1 MDTNQVPIMKK
12 DTPDPSS
19 PPTFKSR
26 LLLMFWRN
34 LPRCILVL
42 LIVLIVV
49 LMGAVQDRKVR
60 LEEEKRAAR
69 VEEKVLVNAV
79 LLEVQPEPI
88 EDAMNLPGTI
98 EPWTSLEL
106 MAQVNGALVEVRVQE
121 GDFVQA
127 GQVLALIEPDE
138 YRFAL
143 DAAEAAHAQAMAEY
157 ERNRTMYRDK
167 VISTAGLESSETRLR
182 LATAEMEQA
191 RLRLNRC
198 TITAPMDAVVKRLD
212 AKIGLFVSIG
222 DPLGELLRIDRLKAV
237 VGIPESDVDAVRR
250 IDSVGLHIQALN
262 NRALVGAT
270 HFLAPA
276 PDTGAYLYR
285 LELAVD
291 NPGYEI
297 LPGMFFRARIVKR
310 RIDDA
315 LSVPLFSVI
324 SRNDEQFIF
333 IAEDDTVRKQPVR
346 LGVIEQ
352 WRVEI
357 VDGLQ
362 PGDRVVVEGHRDV
375 EDGQQINVVK
385 VMTDPSERLL

>member
-1 MDTNQVPIMKK
+1 MKNDTSGPLAR
-12 DTPDPSS
+12 PS
-19 PPTFKSR
+19 FKNR
-26 LLLMFWRN
+26 LLLMVWRN
-34 LPRCILVL
+34 LPRCILIFLIL
-42 LIVLIVV
+42 LIFV
-49 LMGAVQDRKVR
+49 LMGAVQNRKID
-60 LEEEKRAAR
+60 LEEERRAAR

-98 EPWTSLEL
+98 EPWAGLEL
-106 MAQVNGALVEVRVQE
+106 MAQVSGVLVEVKVRE
-121 GDFVQA
+121 GDFVKA

-138 YRFAL
+138 YRIAL
-143 DAAEAAHAQAMAEY
+143 DAAEAAHAQAVADY

-167 VISTAGLESSETRLR
+167 VIATAGLESSETRLR

-191 RLRLNRC
+191 RLRLSRC
-198 TITAPMDAVVKRLD
+198 TITAPMDAVIKRLD
-212 AKIGLFVSIG
+212 AKLGLFVGIG

-250 IDSVGLHIQALN
+250 IDEVGLHIKALK
-262 NRALVGAT
+262 NRALVGKT

-276 PDTGAYLYR
+276 PDSGAYLYR
-285 LELAVD
+285 LELALE
-291 NPGYEI
+291 NPDYEI
-297 LPGMFFRARIVKR
+297 LPGMFIRARIVKR

-324 SRNDEQFIF
+324 SRNDEQFVF
-333 IAEDDTVRKQPVR
+333 IAEDDTVRRQPVR

-357 VDGLQ
+357 VEGLQ

-375 EDGQQINVVK
+375 EDGQQINVIK
-385 VMTDPSERLL
+385 VMTDPTERLL